1 MKKTNVQ
8 MVTLAVFIT
17 TFMSAIEG
25 TIVSTAMP
33 TIVSDLDGLAIM
45 SWVVSVFLLMT
56 AVSTPIYGK
65 LADSIGRRPV
75 FLFGI
80 GIFVVGSAL
89 CGLSTNMVELIIFR
103 AIQGLGSGAIQTAGA
118 TVLADMYPIDK
129 RAKMLGLTS
138 AFWGL
143 ASVIAP
149 VLGGLIVQQLSWH
162 WVFFINVPIGIIAF
176 LIVQFFLHE
185 EKSRGKLKIDLA
197 GSLALVTLI
206 LAVMVLLQELES
218 GFSWPEVFLALV
230 VVAACWAFIK
240 IERRADDP
248 IIPFEI
254 LKNREF
260 IGVNMLQ
267 LLVSGVVIG
276 LEFYIPTW
284 LQGIN
289 GLPATL
295 AGFAVTPSALM
306 WVFGSFLAG
315 DLMGRWGSQK
325 FFDAA
330 IALLIAADLAL
341 VFFPTYTPFW
351 CFCVASFFHG
361 TGFGAMATA
370 SQVQAQAVVKPTEVG
385 VATSFNTLMKYL
397 GQTMMMVCYGMVFN
411 GVVASGLAKH
421 PGLTS
426 QMMNKIVSAAQ
437 AKTLPASSLAP
448 LREILRSSMRGIYLL
463 SLAAL
468 LLSLVFNHIYK
479 GQREQANRQ

>member
-1 MKKTNVQ
+1 
-8 MVTLAVFIT
+8 
-17 TFMSAIEG
+17 
-25 TIVSTAMP
+25 
-33 TIVSDLDGLAIM
+33 
-45 SWVVSVFLLMT
+45 
-56 AVSTPIYGK
+56 
-65 LADSIGRRPV
+65 
-75 FLFGI
+75 
-80 GIFVVGSAL
+80 
-89 CGLSTNMVELIIFR
+89 
-103 AIQGLGSGAIQTAGA
+103 
-118 TVLADMYPIDK
+118 
-129 RAKMLGLTS
+129 
-138 AFWGL
+138 
-143 ASVIAP
+143 
-149 VLGGLIVQQLSWH
+149 
-162 WVFFINVPIGIIAF
+162 
-176 LIVQFFLHE
+176 
-185 EKSRGKLKIDLA
+185 
-197 GSLALVTLI
+197 
-206 LAVMVLLQELES
+206 
-218 GFSWPEVFLALV
+218 
-230 VVAACWAFIK
+230 
-240 IERRADDP
+240 
-248 IIPFEI
+248 
-254 LKNREF
+254 
-260 IGVNMLQ
+260 MLQ

-289 GLPATL
+289 GLPATM

-426 QMMNKIVSAAQ
+426 QMMNKIVSTAQ